1 MFRNLTLLLVLAAPV
16 AAGEK
21 IAWYGTW
28 ERAKADA
35 ARLNRPILL
44 LSAAP
49 HCHDVSGIW

>member
-1 MFRNLTLLLVLAAPV
+1 MRILLPLLFVASMA

-21 IAWYGTW
+21 ITWYGTW

-49 HCHDVSGIW
+49 QCRNVPGKW

>member
-1 MFRNLTLLLVLAAPV
+1 MRTILLLTLLATGA

-49 HCHDVSGIW
+49 QCRNVSGMW